1 MTFLMSLSAVSP
13 GNAST
18 LNIDLCSRFLS
29 YGRWINVE
37 QDWVPIIQNTINRKS
52 IHLAMDC
59 DSCHSSNRHM
69 HTSTSITC
77 EATQYVAACSDE
89 ILLFRRANRP
99 I

>member
-1 MTFLMSLSAVSP
+1 MNSLMPLSAVSP
-13 GNAST
+13 GSASA

-37 QDWVPIIQNTINRKS
+37 QGWVPIIQNTINRKS

-59 DSCHSSNRHM
+59 DSCHSSNRQM

-77 EATQYVAACSDE
+77 DATQYVAACSDE
-89 ILLFRRANRP
+89 VLLFRRANRP